1 MVNTFRKLF
10 FNLLNSI
17 NGFKIALK
25 EHSFILEIF
34 GGFFLIPYLIISD
47 LENVFKLV
55 IIVVYFFLLAFE
67 LLNTSI
73 EKLSDKITKEFNT
86 DIKIIKD
93 LSSSAVFLILIL
105 LIFLLILSLFI

>member
-17 NGFKIALK
+17 NGLKIALR
-25 EHSFILEIF
+25 EHSFIIEIF
-34 GGFFLIPYLIISD
+34 VGFILIPYLIISD
-47 LENVFKLV
+47 LENVFKLI
-55 IIVVYFFLLAFE
+55 IIVVYFLLLAFE

-73 EKLSDKITKEFNT
+73 EKLSDKITKEFND

-93 LSSSAVFLILIL
+93 LSSSAVFLI
-105 LIFLLILSLFI
+105 

>member
-1 MVNTFRKLF
+1 MIKTIKKLF
-10 FNLLNSI
+10 FNFLNSI
-17 NGFKIALK
+17 NGLKIALK
-25 EHSFILEIF
+25 EHSFIVEII

-47 LENVFKLV
+47 LENFFKLI
-55 IIVVYFFLLAFE
+55 IIVVYFLLLAFE